1 MTQPWGQP
9 PNPYR
14 PSQPPQQQGGAPAWP
29 QRASFPPPAPGQQP
43 VWPVDPRAA
52 AYGYAPGYA
61 PRQQT
66 GWGVAQPAS
75 WPPPVRRRRRG
86 PFGALVRI
94 ISFVTFGFIVLSTLS
109 NLMGGI
115 DLGPTTTN
123 APTLPSGTSGGT
135 AEGSDAGTG
144 GAAGSDATTY
154 QNEDYQAPPADMSPP
169 DLPVPRTS
177 AEAKTWLTSNALYNQ
192 VVPSPTHCTMQPI
205 SGATSNTK
213 LESDLNDEMACLMAV
228 WEPPLKAAGFAL
240 PRPPVNVYSTRVTTA
255 CGVMKEVNAAYCAGD
270 QRVYYSARLLTSLPS
285 SVARTTYAAETI
297 IAHEFGHAVQAR
309 SGILAADN
317 IQEERASSADARVLS
332 RRLEQQADCF
342 GGLYV
347 GSVARSQGLT
357 QAKVAALAQ
366 MNVALGDDT
375 LTGNPDADEGH
386 GSGVNRKAWWSKGV
400 ATTSVGACNTWT
412 APTSQVR

>member
-1 MTQPWGQP
+1 M
-9 PNPYR
+9 
-14 PSQPPQQQGGAPAWP
+14 
-29 QRASFPPPAPGQQP
+29 
-43 VWPVDPRAA
+43 WPVDPRAA
-52 AYGYAPGYA
+52 AYAPAPSGYPQA
-61 PRQQT
+61 
-66 GWGVAQPAS
+66 WGVPQAA
-75 WPPPVRRRRRG
+75 WPPPRRRRRG
-86 PFGALVRI
+86 PFGALLRV
-94 ISFVTFGFIVLSTLS
+94 ISFVTFGFIALSTLS
-109 NLMGGI
+109 GLSGGI
-115 DLGPTTTN
+115 DLGPTTPDV
-123 APTLPSGTSGGT
+123 PTLPGGTSGGT
-135 AEGSDAGTG
+135 AAGSDAGTG
-144 GAAGSDATTY
+144 GSAGSDTTTY

-169 DLPVPRTS
+169 DLPVPRS
-177 AEAKTWLTSNALYNQ
+177 SSEAKTWLTTNALYSQ
-192 VVPSPTHCTMQPI
+192 SVPSPTHCTMQPI

-228 WEPPLKAAGFAL
+228 WEPPLKAAGFAM
-240 PRPPVNVYSTRVTTA
+240 PRPPVTVYSTRVTTA

-270 QRVYYSARLLTSLPS
+270 QRVYYSARLLSSLPS

-317 IQEERASSADARVLS
+317 IQEERVSASDARVLS

-375 LTGNPDADEGH
+375 LTGDPDADEGH

-400 ATTSVGACNTWT
+400 TTTSVGACNTWT
-412 APTSQVR
+412 VPAAQVR